1 MINIEHRIE
10 YGLQR
15 TNTMILGFVMVCPK
29 IRDAHEIA
37 IFIGSD
43 QNLEYPIFGE
53 KTKPFWAW
61 ARMMNSTIDVEY
73 CK

>member
-15 TNTMILGFVMVCPK
+15 SNTMILRFVMVCPK

-37 IFIGSD
+37 IFIGND

-53 KTKPFWAW
+53 KTKNWVW
-61 ARMMNSTIDVEY
+61 ARMMNSTTDVEC